1 MKTMEKK
8 LFYITPLT
16 EFSQVMYEG
25 MIAATVPQDDWAE
38 GKGISFEDE
47 DSEGEDLAGKN
58 LWDE

>member
-1 MKTMEKK
+1 MEKK
-8 LFYITPLT
+8 LVYIAPVA
-16 EFSQVMYEG
+16 EFTCVNYEG
-25 MIAATVPQDDWAE
+25 MIAATIEQDPWAE

>member
-1 MKTMEKK
+1 
-8 LFYITPLT
+8 
-16 EFSQVMYEG
+16 MYEG
-25 MIAATVPQDDWAE
+25 MIAATVTQDEWAE